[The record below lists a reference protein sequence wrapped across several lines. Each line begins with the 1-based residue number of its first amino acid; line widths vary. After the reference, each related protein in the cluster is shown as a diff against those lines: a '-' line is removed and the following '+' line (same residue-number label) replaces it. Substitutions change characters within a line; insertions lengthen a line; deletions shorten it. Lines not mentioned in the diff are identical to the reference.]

1 MSCVVTVA
9 HNPRKN
15 IASNLPWG
23 IELCP
28 LGGDGGIGVS
38 TGRFASVESGFDA
51 DPGPIVVSIKP
62 TEPKPV
68 MPLNS
73 CRHRFAI
80 ALAAL
85 VFVSIT
91 SGRACAQFIES
102 DALLT
107 DESPL
112 PFGMLEPPSTEELP
126 QYFEEDFEG
135 NRFDDA
141 ELPVPRFRKSWFQGL
156 LLSSGWLSDTSEDGL
171 GISHL
176 DVQLRTGLP
185 LGSLDNILA
194 ISPSFRVDTLSG
206 PRGIDVPGAL
216 YETGVNFFWIKQL
229 SPRWGA
235 RVSVAPMVR
244 SDFTTSD
251 GALRVFSLGLL
262 IWKWV
267 PEELELSFGVVS
279 LGRDDIPVLPALGLV
294 WTPSPLWKIEAIFP
308 RPRIAYRLDKDGPR
322 AETWVYFAG
331 ALGGNSWAVSRQ
343 SGETDQLSI
352 RDFRAMLGVE
362 RVKAGGSGFFAETG
376 WVFGRELEYEKQGVS
391 LEFDQCLA
399 LQGGVTF

>member
-1 MSCVVTVA
+1 M
-9 HNPRKN
+9 P
-15 IASNLPWG
+15 
-23 IELCP
+23 
-28 LGGDGGIGVS
+28 
-38 TGRFASVESGFDA
+38 
-51 DPGPIVVSIKP
+51 DPEAIVVSMKP

-73 CRHRFAI
+73 CLHRFAI

-85 VFVSIT
+85 VLVCIN

-112 PFGMLEPPSTEELP
+112 PYGMLEPPSTEELP
-126 QYFEEDFEG
+126 HYLEEDFEG
-135 NRFDDA
+135 NRFGDA

-206 PRGIDVPGAL
+206 PRGIDVPGTL

-262 IWKWV
+262 IWKWI

-322 AETWVYFAG
+322 SETWVYFAG

-352 RDFRAMLGVE
+352 RDFRAMIGVE
-362 RVKAGGSGFFAETG
+362 KVKAGGSGFFAETG
-376 WVFGRELEYEKQGVS
+376 WVFARELEYEKQGVS
-391 LEFDQCLA
+391 LEFDQCLV